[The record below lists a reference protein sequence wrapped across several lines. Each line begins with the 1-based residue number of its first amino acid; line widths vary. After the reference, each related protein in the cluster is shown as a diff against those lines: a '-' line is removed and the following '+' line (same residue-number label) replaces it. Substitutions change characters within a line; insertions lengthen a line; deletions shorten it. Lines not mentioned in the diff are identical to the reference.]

1 MDWSLIVQIGIL
13 ICLVYISLYLSFFNA
28 IDDDHKWRKLYEY
41 LELIK
46 EKK

>member
-28 IDDDHKWRKLYEY
+28 IDDDYKWRTLYEY